1 VKISAKKFQLA
12 SASKFRFGICG
23 VAMLVA
29 TALVAMN
36 ANSAPSAEA
45 AMETPQDA
53 SAKAPQPKNSKWDF
67 APLAE
72 APEKARGERNPY
84 ESDAEARAAGA
95 KLYDLH
101 CGECHGKNGEGAKK
115 GPALSVSE
123 IQNAAPGALN
133 WVITNGV
140 VRRGMPVWS
149 KLPPAQRWQIV
160 TYLKSLK

>member
-1 VKISAKKFQLA
+1 MKFSVKKFQLA
-12 SASKFRFGICG
+12 SPNKLRFGICG
-23 VAMLVA
+23 VAMLA
-29 TALVAMN
+29 AIGLVAMN
-36 ANSAPSAEA
+36 ANSAASAEA
-45 AMETPQDA
+45 AVAAPQDA
-53 SAKAPQPKNSKWDF
+53 PAKVSQPKNSKWDF

-84 ESDAEARAAGA
+84 ESDADARAAGA

-101 CGECHGKNGEGAKK
+101 CAECHGKNGEGAKK
-115 GPALSVSE
+115 GPALSVRE
-123 IQNAAPGALN
+123 IEDAAPGALN

-140 VRRGMPVWS
+140 VRHGMPVWA